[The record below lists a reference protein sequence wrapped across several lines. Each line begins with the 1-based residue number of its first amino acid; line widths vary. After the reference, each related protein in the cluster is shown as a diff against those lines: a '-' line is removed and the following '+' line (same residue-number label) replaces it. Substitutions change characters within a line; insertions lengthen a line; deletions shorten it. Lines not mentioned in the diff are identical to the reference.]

1 MTSMAV
7 ITPSFRPD
15 LAGFRRLHASVRRYT
30 DAGVKHHVIV
40 PGRDAR
46 LFRDI
51 GSDRLEVW
59 TYQDVLPAG
68 VTATDRLAVATR
80 RVPGLPASFNCA
92 AINGRRPWKP
102 VRGWVLQQIVKM
114 CMVDHVTAE
123 VLVNIDSDVVLV
135 RHLAPE
141 KLVRDGTVRLYTLKN
156 SIGPEMRHYRWAETA
171 HELLGLPWTLEDS
184 YPDHIAGLVSW
195 DPRLLRAC
203 LDRVEEVSGGPWAQ
217 AIAER
222 LRFSED
228 ILYGT
233 YVRAFGS
240 EPDLRFQRDTTLCH
254 SYWETE
260 AMGAD
265 QVERFVAGFKD
276 EDCAVHIQSNTDTED
291 RVFSAVVE
299 RLSGASPR

>member
-1 MTSMAV
+1 MTTMAV
-7 ITPSFRPD
+7 ITPSYRPD
-15 LAGFRRLHASVRRYT
+15 LAGFRRLHASVRRHT
-30 DAGVKHHVIV
+30 DADVEHHVIV
-40 PGRDAR
+40 PGRDAPLYR
-46 LFRDI
+46 GI
-51 GSDRLEVW
+51 GSDRLVVW

-68 VTATDRLAVATR
+68 LTPTDRLAAATR
-80 RVPGLPASFNCA
+80 MVPGLPASFNCA
-92 AINGRRPWKP
+92 AINWRRPWKP

-114 CMVDHVTAE
+114 CLVDHVEAD
-123 VLVNIDSDVVLV
+123 VFVNFDSDVVLV
-135 RHLAPE
+135 RRLGPE
-141 KLVRDGTVRLYTLKN
+141 HVVHGGTVRLYTREE
-156 SIGPEMRHYRWAETA
+156 SIDPGMRHYQWAETA
-171 HELLGLPWTLEDS
+171 HELLGLPFEQADS

-203 LDRVEEVSGGPWAQ
+203 LDRVEEVSGTSWAP

-233 YVRAFGS
+233 YVRTFGS
-240 EPDLRFQRDTTLCH
+240 EQDLRFQRDTTLCH

-260 AMGAD
+260 AMAAD
-265 QVERFVAGFKD
+265 QVECFVAEFKE
-276 EDCAVHIQSNTDTED
+276 EDCAVHIQSNTDTDD